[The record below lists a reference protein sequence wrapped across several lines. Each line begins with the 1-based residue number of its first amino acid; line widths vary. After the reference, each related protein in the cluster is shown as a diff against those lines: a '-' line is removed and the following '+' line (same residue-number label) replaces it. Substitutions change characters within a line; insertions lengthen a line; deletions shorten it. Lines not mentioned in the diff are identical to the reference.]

1 MREKEELQKDRVFMW
16 QLILLAVILTVAV
29 NVFTFLRGLQKMDEK
44 KLELELTEMRYKATK
59 ERKEIIQL
67 QIKNRHKVIFL
78 EKESYY

>member
-16 QLILLAVILTVAV
+16 QLILLAVILTVAI

>member
-1 MREKEELQKDRVFMW
+1 MREKEEFQKDRVFMW